1 LYTPLVYYAVGFP
14 PLAPR
19 PVRTEHASYRG
30 RLSGLHLTPQ
40 GQTAGGLVNPSKF
53 RLEVLFDMAAWCHR
67 ESPLTLHREEDP
79 LRPDLCM
86 WQGRGSTRGGWAGW
100 SFLLHALA
108 LPWTLALLV

>member
-1 LYTPLVYYAVGFP
+1 VYYAVGFP

-40 GQTAGGLVNPSKF
+40 GQMVGGLVNPSKF

-67 ESPLTLHREEDP
+67 ESPLTLHSIIDVLLIVQSL
-79 LRPDLCM
+79 LRSRFC
-86 WQGRGSTRGGWAGW
+86 G
-100 SFLLHALA
+100 
-108 LPWTLALLV
+108 LVTSGNGKHESRCSC